1 MQQPK
6 YNLSI
11 KFVCNKCGKQFTGE
25 NNLQRHILLKHEN
38 NWQQMKYCESGN
50 NSAGLGMLGVYC
62 HPASLRLSPTRICP
76 IPAPL
81 SESQL
86 SNRTVKSLHSW
97 LDYINPNFGGSPQ
110 Y

>member
-1 MQQPK
+1 MCLNLHSYWQLHFQQQQLFVALLVAP
-6 YNLSI
+6 YGAHVQVLSSSS
-11 KFVCNKCGKQFTGE
+11 VPDAGAGPGGSG
-25 NNLQRHILLKHEN
+25 
-38 NWQQMKYCESGN
+38 QQGQGR
-50 NSAGLGMLGVYC
+50 AQAV
-62 HPASLRLSPTRICP
+62 PTRIYP